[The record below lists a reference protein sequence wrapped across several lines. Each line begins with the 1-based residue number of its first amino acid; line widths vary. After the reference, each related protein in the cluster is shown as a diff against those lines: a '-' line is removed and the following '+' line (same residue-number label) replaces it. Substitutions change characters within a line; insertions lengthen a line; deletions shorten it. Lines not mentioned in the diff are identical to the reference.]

1 MNETRPADLPPSQG
15 GRYQGFGSTPTPP
28 PPTPGGSNPAFG
40 LSSANAPTL
49 TDLQENPMVALSKGW
64 SLLSAAV
71 AGATK
76 VVSENVIQPGM
87 EKISD
92 PTFQASV
99 KGYVSEAQKRA
110 GVVGSTANEW
120 SKHQFGVDVA
130 DTVYG
135 VKERVLGG
143 PARSGYGQ
151 VSSGGEHE
159 SSALYN
165 GNDDDDD
172 FFGEFTQAGSGG
184 GGGGGGGGHHGN
196 GSRSDVWAG
205 SSGAGDTIPAASA
218 PVATRRTTG
227 SVTSRAKAAKKDD
240 DWDEWKDF

>member
-1 MNETRPADLPPSQG
+1 MNENRPVDLPPSQG

-28 PPTPGGSNPAFG
+28 PGAGTAGSSNPAFG
-40 LSSANAPTL
+40 LSSANAPSL
-49 TDLQENPMVALSKGW
+49 ADLQENPMAALSKGW
-64 SLLSAAV
+64 SLFSSAV
-71 AGATK
+71 VGATK
-76 VVSENVIQPGM
+76 VVSDNVIQPGM

-120 SKHQFGVDVA
+120 SKHQLGIDVA

-151 VSSGGEHE
+151 VSSTADNET
-159 SSALYN
+159 SALY
-165 GNDDDDD
+165 GGDDDDD
-172 FFGEFTQAGSGG
+172 FFGEFSQAGGG
-184 GGGGGGGGHHGN
+184 RHHENGN
-196 GSRSDVWAG
+196 GNGLGSDVWAG
-205 SSGAGDTIPAASA
+205 SGGVGDPTPIASP
-218 PVATRRTTG
+218 PVATRRATG
-227 SVTSRAKAAKKDD
+227 AGTVTSRAKAAKKDD

>member
-1 MNETRPADLPPSQG
+1 MA
-15 GRYQGFGSTPTPP
+15 
-28 PPTPGGSNPAFG
+28 
-40 LSSANAPTL
+40 
-49 TDLQENPMVALSKGW
+49 ALSKGW
-64 SLLSAAV
+64 SLFSAAV

-76 VVSENVIQPGM
+76 AVSENVIQPGV

-110 GVVGSTANEW
+110 VEVGSTANQW
-120 SKHQFGVDVA
+120 SKHQFGIDVA

-143 PARSGYGQ
+143 PARNGYGQ
-151 VSSGGEHE
+151 VSSYGDNEA
-159 SSALYN
+159 SALYD
-165 GNDDDDD
+165 GNDDDD
-172 FFGEFTQAGSGG
+172 FFGEFTQGDKNNQGSEAWAGSGA
-184 GGGGGGGGHHGN
+184 
-196 GSRSDVWAG
+196 V
-205 SSGAGDTIPAASA
+205 GDPTPSAST